1 MDDWKKMNHFQRD
14 LKSLKICSLSAVGQ
28 GASLKIMFAFL
39 ERNSSRKGKKNPYGG
54 KRSNDLGNIK

>member
-14 LKSLKICSLSAVGQ
+14 RKSLKICSLSAIGQ

-39 ERNSSRKGKKNPYGG
+39 ERNSSRKGKKILMEGREAMIWG
-54 KRSNDLGNIK
+54 T